1 MLLPSGLFF
10 PEESKSR
17 NVASVRR
24 LRLPSSFVEPWRCQL
39 SYKRND
45 AGTFPVT
52 QWWDVLSHNR
62 KVTGSLLT
70 AAHLRQSNPHH
81 CSVAERNVSLYLA
94 LIRNSSPTDAPPAPH
109 TVSHTQ
115 SPLEYFLKQ
124 LSVSEFLRGS
134 FLRSALRSAA
144 LEKRLFLK
152 PELNDW
158 PRIRI
163 NTCISDGQSPSS
175 SSTSPPST
183 PPPTLCSS
191 EVWTVSCC
199 VQRSLSEP
207 RTRMWSTRSSIRHGS
222 ASVAC
227 FSSCPRCYLTP
238 PLPRLPQEKKVY
250 LLQFNVVEKELLI
263 YYISKAPRLTP
274 NIRLFMWNDYSL
286 WSEEIITNNNS
297 EWATAPPGFT
307 LHLQYCVCVC
317 VLSDLFNILFV
328 LCDYSMTTVQRGAA
342 SPPVSVEKSFFSFF
356 FFH

>member
-70 AAHLRQSNPHH
+70 AAHLRQSKPHH

-158 PRIRI
+158 SRIRI

-183 PPPTLCSS
+183 PPRPSAAVKCGPYHAVFRGHSQNHAPGCDPPDHPS
-191 EVWTVSCC
+191 DTVLHRWL
-199 VQRSLSEP
+199 V
-207 RTRMWSTRSSIRHGS
+207 
-222 ASVAC
+222 SVHVPDVI
-227 FSSCPRCYLTP
+227 SPP
-238 PLPRLPQEKKVY
+238 PLPRLPQEKKC
-250 LLQFNVVEKELLI
+250 L
-263 YYISKAPRLTP
+263 
-274 NIRLFMWNDYSL
+274 
-286 WSEEIITNNNS
+286 
-297 EWATAPPGFT
+297 
-307 LHLQYCVCVC
+307 
-317 VLSDLFNILFV
+317 
-328 LCDYSMTTVQRGAA
+328 
-342 SPPVSVEKSFFSFF
+342 SPPV
-356 FFH
+356 